1 MSALFAFPKSAA
13 FGRVLPK
20 SKIYDHADI
29 TTATKAHFVS
39 QVDQIVWAFKLAPET
54 INLAA
59 TKSVA
64 EIQVFK
70 IALKSGE
77 LNPDVLRAIDR
88 AIPFPI
94 IFELH
99 FGGRLKTVA
108 AYKRPSGADSAKWVV
123 SDYFESE
130 WAVDDAPRVA
140 LPVALNLGGLYEKL
154 LAPLLPHAALDGET
168 CGEHVARVEQVRAKQ
183 READKIKARLS
194 CEKQFNRRV
203 EINAELR
210 TVNSQL
216 DHLMRGKVQ
225 TGI

>member
-1 MSALFAFPKSAA
+1 MSVFFTFPKSAA

-29 TTATKAHFVS
+29 TAATKAHFVS

-54 INLAA
+54 INLTP

-70 IALKSGE
+70 IALKTGE
-77 LNPDVLRAIDR
+77 LSPEVLRAIDR
-88 AIPFPI
+88 AIPYPI

-99 FGGRLKTVA
+99 IGGRLKTIA
-108 AYKRPSGADSAKWVV
+108 AYKRPSEADSAKWVV

-130 WAVDDAPRVA
+130 WAVDDSARA
-140 LPVALNLGGLYEKL
+140 TLPVALNLGGLYEKL
-154 LAPLLPHAALDGET
+154 LAPLLPHAALDGESL
-168 CGEHVARVEQVRAKQ
+168 GEHVTRLEQVRA
-183 READKIKARLS
+183 REREVDKIKARLS
-194 CEKQFNRRV
+194 REKQFNRRV

-210 TVNSQL
+210 DVNSELQQ
-216 DHLMRGKVQ
+216 LMRGKVQ
-225 TGI
+225 TG